1 LYFLKAE
8 NMNEE
13 KLNIVIIEDN
23 KDVRQGFVLLINAS
37 DKYQVVGDY
46 CDAESALENLIE
58 DVPNVILM
66 DIDLPG
72 IDGIEATRRARQVLP
87 HVNIIIITVFENSS
101 RVYDAL
107 CAGATGYLTKNT
119 NQIGLLNAI
128 DEVVHGGAPMS
139 ANIARMIVESF
150 QRNTQ
155 TPLSERETEVLVK
168 LSDGKSY
175 KSIADQLEIG
185 LTTVKF
191 HIKNIYIK
199 LQVNN
204 KEDAITLAKKQR
216 YI

>member
-1 LYFLKAE
+1 MSEGKH
-8 NMNEE
+8 
-13 KLNIVIIEDN
+13 KIVIIEDN
-23 KDVRQGFVLLINAS
+23 KDIRDGFALLINTS
-37 DKYQVVGDY
+37 DLYEVVGDY
-46 CDAESALENLIE
+46 CDAETALEKLIT
-58 DVPNVILM
+58 DGPNVILM

-72 IDGIEATRRARQVLP
+72 INGIEATRRAKQALP

-119 NQIGLLNAI
+119 NQISLLTAI
-128 DEVVHGGAPMS
+128 DEVMNGGAPMS
-139 ANIARMIVESF
+139 ANIARMIVDSF
-150 QRNTQ
+150 HRNTQ
-155 TPLSERETEVLVK
+155 SPLSERETEVLSK
-168 LSDGKSY
+168 LSEGKSY
-175 KSIADQLEIG
+175 KSIADQLDIG

-204 KEDAITLAKKQR
+204 KEDAISLAKKER

>member
-1 LYFLKAE
+1 MDTGKQ
-8 NMNEE
+8 
-13 KLNIVIIEDN
+13 KIVIIEDN
-23 KDVRQGFVLLINAS
+23 KDVRDGFSFLINTTNL
-37 DKYQVVGDY
+37 YEVVGDY
-46 CDAESALENLIE
+46 SSAEAALENLVS
-58 DVPNVILM
+58 DLPNVILM

-72 IDGIEATRRARQVLP
+72 MNGIEATRRAKQILP
-87 HVNIIIITVFENSS
+87 NVNIIIITVFENSS

-128 DEVVHGGAPMS
+128 NEVVNGGAPMS
-139 ANIARMIVESF
+139 ANIARMIVDSF
-150 QRNTQ
+150 HRNTQ
-155 TPLSERETEVLVK
+155 SPLSERETEVLAK
-168 LSDGKSY
+168 LSEGKSY
-175 KSIADQLEIG
+175 KSIADQLDIG

-204 KEDAITLAKKQR
+204 KEDAISLAKKQK

>member
-1 LYFLKAE
+1 
-8 NMNEE
+8 MNEE
-13 KLNIVIIEDN
+13 KLNVVIIEDN

-37 DKYQVVGDY
+37 DQYQVVGDY
-46 CDAESALENLIE
+46 CDAESALENLTN

-72 IDGIEATRRARQVLP
+72 IDGIEATRRAKHVLP

-150 QRNTQ
+150 QRNTKHHF
-155 TPLSERETEVLVK
+155 L
-168 LSDGKSY
+168 
-175 KSIADQLEIG
+175 
-185 LTTVKF
+185 
-191 HIKNIYIK
+191 
-199 LQVNN
+199 
-204 KEDAITLAKKQR
+204 KEKQK
-216 YI
+216 Y

>member
-1 LYFLKAE
+1 
-8 NMNEE
+8 MSIE
-13 KLNIVIIEDN
+13 KQKIVIIEDN
-23 KDVRQGFVLLINAS
+23 KDVRDGFAFLINTS
-37 DKYQVVGDY
+37 DLYIVVGDY
-46 CDAESALENLIE
+46 SNAETALENLAA
-58 DVPNVILM
+58 DAPSVILM

-72 IDGIEATRRARQVLP
+72 MNGIEATRRAKQLLP

-128 DEVVHGGAPMS
+128 DEVMNGGAPMT
-139 ANIARMIVESF
+139 ANIARMIVDSF
-150 QRNTQ
+150 HRNTQ
-155 TPLSERETEVLVK
+155 SPLSERETEVLAK
-168 LSDGKSY
+168 LSEGKSY
-175 KSIADQLEIG
+175 KSIADQLDIG

-204 KEDAITLAKKQR
+204 KEDAISLAKKER

>member
-1 LYFLKAE
+1 
-8 NMNEE
+8 MNEE

>member
-1 LYFLKAE
+1 MSIGKQ
-8 NMNEE
+8 
-13 KLNIVIIEDN
+13 KIVIIEDN
-23 KDVRQGFVLLINAS
+23 KDVRDGFAFLINSS
-37 DKYQVVGDY
+37 DLYEVVGDY
-46 CDAESALENLIE
+46 SDAETALEKLSS
-58 DVPNVILM
+58 DTPNVILM

-72 IDGIEATRRARQVLP
+72 MSGIEATRRAKQVLP

-128 DEVVHGGAPMS
+128 DEVMNGGAPMS
-139 ANIARMIVESF
+139 ANIARMIVNSF
-150 QRNTQ
+150 HRNTKS
-155 TPLSERETEVLVK
+155 PLSERETEVLAK
-168 LSDGKSY
+168 LSEGKSY
-175 KSIADQLEIG
+175 KSIADQLDIG

-204 KEDAITLAKKQR
+204 KEDAISLAKKER

>member
-1 LYFLKAE
+1 
-8 NMNEE
+8 MNEE

-46 CDAESALENLIE
+46 TDAESALEKLTE

-72 IDGIEATRRARQVLP
+72 INGIEATRRAKQVLP

-128 DEVVHGGAPMS
+128 DEVIHGGAPMS

-155 TPLSERETEVLVK
+155 TPLSERETEVLIK

-175 KSIADQLEIG
+175 KSIAEQLEIG